1 MIVSNILIIFLMPM
15 ISVHMLVEAGLV
27 LEVLVAVQALNL
39 VLAEG
44 DVVLCHGAGH
54 ELFMAL
60 SAFPELVC

>member
-1 MIVSNILIIFLMPM
+1 MPM